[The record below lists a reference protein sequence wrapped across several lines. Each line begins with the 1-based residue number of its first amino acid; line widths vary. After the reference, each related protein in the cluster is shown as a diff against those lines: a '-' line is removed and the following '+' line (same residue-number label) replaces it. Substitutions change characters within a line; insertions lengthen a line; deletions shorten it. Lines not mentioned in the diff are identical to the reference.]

1 MHLEIITPEAQIFS
15 GEAEA
20 VQFPGLNG
28 GFQVL
33 ANHAPIISALTTGVV
48 KVNLDKAFDTTENTS
63 ELIKLDKANKNV
75 IHIDIKGGVMEML
88 NNKIIVLA
96 E

>member
-1 MHLEIITPEAQIFS
+1 MQLEIITPEAEIFS

-33 ANHAPIISALTTGVV
+33 SNHAPIISALSTGVV
-48 KVNLDKAFDTTENTS
+48 KVNLDKAFAESDNTS
-63 ELIKLDKANKNV
+63 DMIKVDKSNKNV
-75 IHIDIKGGVMEML
+75 IRIDIKGGVMEML